1 MQPFGVN
8 NHSVE
13 MLLGRVRRAA
23 VAGSEVPL
31 FGTAL
36 CNTIYAATGKRI
48 RKFAAHP
55 DEPRKLKLD
64 LALQRSTTSWLG
76 TGFARAEFPRRV
88 HERLDP
94 DL

>member
-1 MQPFGVN
+1 
-8 NHSVE
+8 

-48 RKFAAHP
+48 RKFVAHR
-55 DEPRKLKLD
+55 DEPRQ
-64 LALQRSTTSWLG
+64 AQARPCLQRSTTSWLG

-88 HERLDP
+88 YERLDP